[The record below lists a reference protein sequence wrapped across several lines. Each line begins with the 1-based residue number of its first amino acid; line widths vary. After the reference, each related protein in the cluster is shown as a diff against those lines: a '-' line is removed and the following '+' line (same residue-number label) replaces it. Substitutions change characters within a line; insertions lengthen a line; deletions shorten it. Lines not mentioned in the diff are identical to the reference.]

1 MTHRR
6 PDGTGTLR
14 ARGDRWQ
21 SSIRDPRTGR
31 TRAKT
36 WPLGTGRREA
46 ERLHREW
53 VTEIRT
59 VGIGDRRITL
69 EAWLTRWLD
78 RLDAGGATTYRHSRN
93 VDTLVGILGH
103 VPLGDLTTMVI
114 EDELARLPAA
124 TSSLRSLRWTLGRAL
139 AEARRRGL
147 VPAVAT
153 VGVELPRRATV
164 ERTVPTTDEIRAVVA
179 AEDDPLWRTV
189 ITLAAGTGMRFGELA
204 GLRWGDLELGAAT
217 ITIARTKTT
226 DGEGRPRIGST
237 TKTGRAR
244 VVVVAPEVVAA
255 LQAWRAELGSRGLA
269 HVRADRAVFPARNAT
284 GSISSP
290 MMSRAMA
297 AACER
302 AGVERFT
309 AHGIRHW
316 FASEALRNGADPAV
330 LARSLGHSQA
340 QLLAT
345 YGVHT
350 LPGALADIP
359 LRMPSVTHG

>member
-14 ARGDRWQ
+14 ERNGRWQ
-21 SSIRDPRTGR
+21 SITRDPRTGR

-36 WPLGTGRREA
+36 WPLGTGKREA
-46 ERLHREW
+46 QTLHRDW
-53 VTEIRT
+53 VAEVRN
-59 VGIGDRRITL
+59 VGVGNRRVTL
-69 EAWLTRWLD
+69 EAWLTRWLE
-78 RLDAGGATTYRHSRN
+78 RLDAGGSTAWRHSRN
-93 VDTLVGILGH
+93 VDVLVERLGH
-103 VPLGDLTTMVI
+103 VPLGDLTPMMI
-114 EDELARLPAA
+114 EDELARLPFA

-139 AEARRRGL
+139 TDARRRGL

-164 ERTVPTTDEIRAVVA
+164 GRRIPTTEDIRAMIA
-179 AEDDPLWRTV
+179 AEDDPPWRTLWV
-189 ITLAAGTGMRFGELA
+189 LLAGTGMRFGEA
-204 GLRWGDLELGAAT
+204 AALRWGDLELGAAT
-217 ITIARTKTT
+217 ITIARTRTV
-226 DGEGRPRIGST
+226 DAEGRPTVGAT

-244 VVVVAPEVVAA
+244 VVVVSPEVVVA
-255 LQAWRAELGSRGLA
+255 LQAWRALVGQRGLG
-269 HVRADRAVFPARNAT
+269 HLQADRPVFPAANVS
-284 GSISSP
+284 GVISSP
-290 MMSRAMA
+290 SASKAFR

-302 AGVERFT
+302 AGVPRFT